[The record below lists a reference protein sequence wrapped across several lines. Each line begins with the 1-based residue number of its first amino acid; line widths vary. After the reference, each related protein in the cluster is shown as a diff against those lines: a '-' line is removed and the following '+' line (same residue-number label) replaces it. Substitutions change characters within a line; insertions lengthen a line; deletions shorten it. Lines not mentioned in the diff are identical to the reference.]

1 MLRVIRSIAGD
12 VFQLVEDIVDTNRI
26 EDVKA
31 CFSFMDGYWAQL
43 REKSLKLSSATL
55 LRFQKACNMFTRRVS
70 NNQDAEILGAVSFQ
84 VAKMLPYNDTA
95 GLNKPFNA
103 NDSHKT
109 PMDEEI
115 GVRLC
120 TLIAESGV
128 HTTEQVIAEDAF
140 MLCD

>member
-1 MLRVIRSIAGD
+1 MLRVIRSSAGD

-31 CFSFMDGYWAQL
+31 CFNFMDGYWAQL

-109 PMDEEI
+109 PTDEEI

-120 TLIAESGV
+120 TSKAELGV
-128 HTTEQVIAEDAF
+128 HKTESSIA
-140 MLCD
+140 

>member
-1 MLRVIRSIAGD
+1 MLRVIRSSAGD

-31 CFSFMDGYWAQL
+31 CFGFMDGYWAQL

-95 GLNKPFNA
+95 GLNKPFNP

-115 GVRLC
+115 GVRLRMSKP
-120 TLIAESGV
+120 ESGA
-128 HTTEQVIAEDAF
+128 HTTERIIA
-140 MLCD
+140 